1 MAHKVDELDNMLMAA
16 DPSFKMAMFAQNAK
30 IANSPFP
37 AKEEAISWNVY
48 REFEAI
54 DRFKNARGFENDYE
68 KGRYKTLQYIIK
80 RIEGDPI
87 NADYQ
92 NEEIKQIMR
101 EAGEL
106 LYNFTFQS
114 DGKKGINDG
123 LVWAFIPKRYR
134 RDIELIWDGI
144 GEWRA

>member
-1 MAHKVDELDNMLMAA
+1 MAA
-16 DPSFKMAMFAQNAK
+16 DPSFKAAMLAENK
-30 IANSPFP
+30 RLCHCT
-37 AKEEAISWNVY
+37 AKEEAVSWNVY

-54 DRFKNARGFENDYE
+54 DRFKNARGFKNDYE

-106 LYNFTFQS
+106 IYKS
-114 DGKKGINDG
+114 KGMKYMPDG

-144 GEWRA
+144 GE